1 MIFVLGISLEL
12 ISLTP
17 KGKIVLVLSHGKH
30 TYKELKM
37 ETGLSDRWLTVKLR
51 ELGSEG
57 VIKKGGRW
65 YGLAKKPDF
74 SPYEL
79 SFYMNF
85 QAKRMANKL
94 AKLPFVKAIVLFGGV
109 AQKRAN
115 ELSDL
120 DMIIVVDGPV
130 EKARKKIM
138 SKISELEMRYHIMIE
153 PLILTEGNFLDNAYS
168 SEGGIIYG
176 VAEGFEVLVDK
187 TGKLAKI
194 LQSRVEEIRRTHE
207 YLSDVRIWLKTK

>member
-1 MIFVLGISLEL
+1 MEL

-17 KGKIVLVLSHGKH
+17 EGKVALVLSHGKH

-51 ELGSEG
+51 ELESAGI
-57 VIKKGGRW
+57 IKKSGRW
-65 YGLAKKPDF
+65 YGLAKKLNF
-74 SPYEL
+74 SAYEL
-79 SFYMNF
+79 SLYMNF
-85 QAKRMANKL
+85 QAKRMAREI
-94 AKLPFVKAIVLFGGV
+94 AKLPFVKAIFLFGGV

-130 EKARKKIM
+130 EKVKKKVM
-138 SKISELEMRYHIMIE
+138 SKISELEMEYHIMIE
-153 PLILTEGNFLDNAYS
+153 PLVFTEEDFLDNVHS
-168 SEGGIIYG
+168 SEGGVIYG

-187 TGKLAKI
+187 TGELAKI
-194 LQSRVEEIRRTHE
+194 LQNRVEEIRRSHE
-207 YLSDVRIWLKTK
+207 YLSEVRIWLKTK